1 MSKEGLL
8 ASSKTNLNKAVVTK
22 DDGRGAK
29 AGDNPTLGVLYFVG
43 SNVVVCIG
51 FTLGKYSYSINPEL
65 TTVHL
70 LWYRSMFCA
79 LF

>member
-1 MSKEGLL
+1 MSKESLL
-8 ASSKTNLNKAVVTK
+8 AQNKTNLNKALVTK
-22 DDGRGAK
+22 EDGRGAK
-29 AGDNPTLGVLYFVG
+29 VGDNPILGVLYFVG
-43 SNVVVCIG
+43 SNIVVCLG
-51 FTLGKYSYSINPEL
+51 FSLGKYSYTINPEI

>member
-1 MSKEGLL
+1 MSKESLL
-8 ASSKTNLNKAVVTK
+8 TSKKNSFEKGVVTK
-22 DDGRGAK
+22 EDGKGSK
-29 AGDNPTLGVLYFVG
+29 VGDNPTLGVLYFVG
-43 SNVVVCIG
+43 SNIVVCIG
-51 FTLGKYSYSINPEL
+51 FTLGKYSYTLNPAL